1 MCIVK
6 IGCSYVRRLGRCGN
20 GAGCGEGCEEQ
31 AGKLDL
37 HDVYGLWYVGRK
49 LEKTFFIDVICL
61 VVA

>member
-37 HDVYGLWYVGRK
+37 HDVYGLWYVGSN
-49 LEKTFFIDVICL
+49 LGKTFFLLMLFV
-61 VVA
+61 